1 MEAMTLS
8 DAFLS
13 EKQGTV
19 LSVNMCREIGES
31 QYEECDEARKVKCV
45 YFSTTQ
51 HSTTY
56 RSEDKLW
63 GSVSS
68 FYQVGPRD

>member
-19 LSVNMCREIGES
+19 LSVNKCREVGES

-56 RSEDKLW
+56 RSDEVFTVVWTCKAVW
-63 GSVSS
+63 
-68 FYQVGPRD
+68 FQP